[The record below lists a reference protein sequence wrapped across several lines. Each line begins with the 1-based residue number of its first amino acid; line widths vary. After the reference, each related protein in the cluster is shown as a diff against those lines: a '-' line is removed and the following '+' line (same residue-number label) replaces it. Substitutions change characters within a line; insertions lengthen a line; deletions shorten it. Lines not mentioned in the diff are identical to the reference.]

1 MHSFGTIPGMI
12 RVVLTVLMLVDGR
25 GIITWV
31 TASLDHVSIWI
42 MQKLDNHLHMLVQVT
57 IRRRLSVRQ
66 VIQRSRIAT
75 TPNSLNKN

>member
-42 MQKLDNHLHMLVQVT
+42 MQELDNHLHMLVQVT